1 MQIKKIN
8 NYTYSLSANDADDDN
23 AVEMLYSSI
32 LLFAPHGY
40 HDKLKSSIF
49 ITCETIQLLPNYLN
63 NNENL
68 LTYEQCLNIINT
80 ISIQINY
87 LIKHGYGFYA
97 IDINDVLVINNN
109 TFVVS
114 NCDKL
119 LKVNNHKQEPK
130 TLQIYKFINKNSL
143 FHNPE
148 IMSINELPCEINH
161 KCIYY
166 SLALLIKY
174 CLFGDVEHDLEPIS
188 NTKLF
193 YFLERCL
200 MDDPDSR
207 EMIYI

>member
-8 NYTYSLSANDADDDN
+8 NYTYNLFTNDTDN
-23 AVEMLYSSI
+23 VVEILYSSI

-49 ITCETIQLLPNYLN
+49 ITCETIQLLSHYLN

-80 ISIQINY
+80 LSIQINY
-87 LIKHGYGFYA
+87 LIEHGYGFYA

-109 TFVVS
+109 IFVIA

-119 LKVNNHKQEPK
+119 LKINKHHNSK
-130 TLQIYKFINKNSL
+130 TLSIYKFIDKNSL
-143 FHNPE
+143 FYNPE
-148 IMSINELPCEINH
+148 ILSIDELPCEINY

-166 SLALLIKY
+166 SLAILIKY
-174 CLFGDVEHDLEPIS
+174 CLFGDTEHDLEPIS

-200 MDDPDSR
+200 IADPILR

>member
-8 NYTYSLSANDADDDN
+8 NYTYNLFANDADN
-23 AVEMLYSSI
+23 AIVEMLYSSI

-40 HDKLKSSIF
+40 HNKLKSSIF
-49 ITCETIQLLPNYLN
+49 ITCESIQLLPNYLN
-63 NNENL
+63 SNENL
-68 LTYEQCLNIINT
+68 LTYEQCLNIINS

-87 LIKHGYGFYA
+87 LIEHGYGFYA

-109 TFVVS
+109 TFVMS

-119 LKVNNHKQEPK
+119 LRVNKHHFKN
-130 TLQIYKFINKNSL
+130 TNNIQIYKFINKNSL
-143 FHNPE
+143 FYNPE

-200 MDDPDSR
+200 TTDPDLR